1 MKENKNVPEIRF
13 EGFEGEWEDN
23 QFNNVAIYRNG
34 RAHENDIEERGKYI
48 VVNSKFVSTNGE
60 VKKYSNKQ
68 NEPLY
73 LGEIAFVL
81 SDVPN
86 GRAIARTFL
95 VDANNK
101 YTLNQRIAAI
111 TPTEETDSYFLYIL
125 LNRNK
130 YFLQFDDGAKQTNLS
145 KVDVE
150 NFLSYYPSKP
160 EQSQIGTFFQ
170 NLDNQITLEQQKHDK
185 LVTLKKAMLEKMFP
199 KEGASVPEIRFEGFE
214 NKWNLKKLSELTN
227 YKNGVGNENN
237 QSDSGKYELINLNS
251 ISINGGLKHSGKYI
265 DETESTLCENDLVM
279 ILSDV
284 GHGDLLGRVA
294 IIPENDKYVLNQRV
308 ALLRPNNSIN
318 PKFLFYNINANQ
330 YYFKLQ
336 GAGMS
341 QLNISRSSV
350 ENFMSYIPIIIIEQ
364 SKIGSYFQNL
374 DKLIS
379 LQQQKIDKLKN
390 IKKACLDKMFV

>member
-1 MKENKNVPEIRF
+1 MGDIMKEKKNIPEIRF
-13 EGFEGEWEDN
+13 EGFVGEW
-23 QFNNVAIYRNG
+23 
-34 RAHENDIEERGKYI
+34 
-48 VVNSKFVSTNGE
+48 
-60 VKKYSNKQ
+60 VKKRLEDFCSYHSSNLSYNSVIANGQYELYDANGVIGYSN
-68 NEPLY
+68 
-73 LGEIAFVL
+73 
-81 SDVPN
+81 D
-86 GRAIARTFL
+86 
-95 VDANNK
+95 
-101 YTLNQRIAAI
+101 
-111 TPTEETDSYFLYIL
+111 YFLDSDYITIIKDGSGVGRVRL
-125 LNRNK
+125 LPKNTSFIGTMGAFKVKDSDIRFLLCCLLITDFSK
-130 YFLQFDDGAKQTNLS
+130 HVIGATIPHIYFSNYGKEEYF
-145 KVDVE
+145 V
-150 NFLSYYPSKP
+150 PSIE
-160 EQSQIGTFFQ
+160 EQSQIGSYFQ
-170 NLDNQITLEQQKHDK
+170 NLDKQITLEQQKHVK

-251 ISINGGLKHSGKYI
+251 ISINGGLKHSGKYN

-364 SKIGSYFQNL
+364 SKIGTYFQNL

>member
-1 MKENKNVPEIRF
+1 MGDIMKESKKIPEIRF

-170 NLDNQITLEQQKHDK
+170 NLDQQITLEQQKHDK

-214 NKWNLKKLSELTN
+214 GEWVKKRLEDFCSYHSSNLSYNSVIANGQYEL
-227 YKNGVGNENN
+227 YDANGVIGYSNDYFLD
-237 QSDSGKYELINLNS
+237 SDYITIIKDGSG
-251 ISINGGLKHSGKYI
+251 
-265 DETESTLCENDLVM
+265 V
-279 ILSDV
+279 
-284 GHGDLLGRVA
+284 GRVRLLPKNTSFIGTMGA
-294 IIPENDKYVLNQRV
+294 FKVKDSDIRFLLCCLLITDFSKHVIGATIPHIYFSNYGKEEYFV
-308 ALLRPNNSIN
+308 PSI
-318 PKFLFYNINANQ
+318 
-330 YYFKLQ
+330 
-336 GAGMS
+336 
-341 QLNISRSSV
+341 
-350 ENFMSYIPIIIIEQ
+350 EEQ
-364 SKIGSYFQNL
+364 SQIGSYFQNL
-374 DKLIS
+374 DNLIS

>member
-1 MKENKNVPEIRF
+1 MGDIMKEKKNIPEIRF
-13 EGFEGEWEDN
+13 EGFVGEW
-23 QFNNVAIYRNG
+23 
-34 RAHENDIEERGKYI
+34 
-48 VVNSKFVSTNGE
+48 
-60 VKKYSNKQ
+60 VKKRLEDFCSYHSSNLSYNSVIANGQYELYDANGVIGYSN
-68 NEPLY
+68 
-73 LGEIAFVL
+73 
-81 SDVPN
+81 D
-86 GRAIARTFL
+86 
-95 VDANNK
+95 
-101 YTLNQRIAAI
+101 
-111 TPTEETDSYFLYIL
+111 YFLDSDYITIIKDGSGVGRVRL
-125 LNRNK
+125 LPKNTSFIGTMGAFKVKDSDIRFLLCCLLITDFSK
-130 YFLQFDDGAKQTNLS
+130 HVIGATIPHIYFSNYGKEEYF
-145 KVDVE
+145 V
-150 NFLSYYPSKP
+150 PSIE
-160 EQSQIGTFFQ
+160 EQSQIGSYFQ
-170 NLDNQITLEQQKHDK
+170 NLDKQITLEQQKHVK

-364 SKIGSYFQNL
+364 SKIGTYFQNL